1 MENEWYKEEG
11 MKIKYCRMQFSNGR
25 FKTIKCCKDL
35 SFDECFNR
43 SVVRVHCTDGRI
55 YIFNWNL
62 VQEFKLWEEEEKPNP
77 KDPDSP
83 LYFVT
88 VGNPVEML
96 VDDEWI
102 HGKIVEGYGFK
113 DGIITIETE
122 DGLHYFCG
130 QDRKDLIR
138 PYKEEKDEKPKSRRK
153 KVSTETSGDQGDRSG
168 DSETPNETT
177 VPHEDDDA

>member
-1 MENEWYKEEG
+1 
-11 MKIKYCRMQFSNGR
+11 MKTKYCRIQFSNGK
-25 FKTIKCCKDL
+25 FKTIKGCKDL
-35 SFDECFNR
+35 SFDNYLNR
-43 SVVRVHCTDGRI
+43 SCARVHCTDGRI

-96 VDDEWI
+96 VEGEWI
-102 HGKIVEGYGFK
+102 KGKIVEGYRFD

-122 DGLHYFCG
+122 DGQRYWCG

-138 PYKEEKDEKPKSRRK
+138 PYKEEKDEKQKRSRK
-153 KVSTETSGDQGDRSG
+153 KVSPETSGDTGTGCGDQEASDETSG
-168 DSETPNETT
+168 TPG
-177 VPHEDDDA
+177 DDVQ